1 VHNAGGK
8 LKRNQKRKLRTI
20 VASVAAGCTAL
31 ESSRLKRQKGGTLV
45 EFALV
50 VILLLTM
57 FFGIAGFGHALY
69 AYHFVSNVAR
79 EATRWA
85 IVNGSTCATDSSC
98 TAPATPTDIDTFV
111 KNHAP
116 EGIDPSKIS
125 TVVTFNPAG
134 SNPPAICATAGNADA
149 PGCTVEVT
157 VNYNFKF
164 IFPFIRSTPLP
175 MSSTSQM
182 VIAH

>member
-1 VHNAGGK
+1 M
-8 LKRNQKRKLRTI
+8 RTI
-20 VASVAAGCTAL
+20 VTRVTAERTTL
-31 ESSRLKRQKGGTLV
+31 ESSRLKKEKGSTLV

-50 VILLLTM
+50 IILLLTM

-79 EATRWA
+79 EAARWA
-85 IVNGSTCATDSSC
+85 IVNGSTCTGDSSC
-98 TAPATPTDIDTFV
+98 TAPATPADIDTYV

-116 EGIDPSKIS
+116 GGIDTSKIS
-125 TVVTFNPAG
+125 TVVTFNPPG
-134 SNPPAICATAGNADA
+134 SNGPVVCGTTNNS

-157 VNYNFKF
+157 VSYNFNF

-175 MSSTSQM
+175 MSSTSEM

>member
-1 VHNAGGK
+1 MIGA
-8 LKRNQKRKLRTI
+8 R
-20 VASVAAGCTAL
+20 VAAECTAL
-31 ESSRLKRQKGGTLV
+31 ESSRLKTEKGGTLV
-45 EFALV
+45 EFAIV

-85 IVNGSTCATDSSC
+85 IVNGSTCADDSSC

-111 KNHAP
+111 KNRAP

-125 TVVTFNPAG
+125 TVVTFNPPG
-134 SNPPAICATAGNADA
+134 SNGPVVCLGSAGPPPVAQVQNA

-157 VNYNFKF
+157 VNYNFNF

-175 MSSTSQM
+175 MSSTSEM
-182 VIAH
+182 VITH